1 MSFKNI
7 IKACDLVIFGTKG
20 DLSFRKLFPSLYRL
34 EKLNLIHEETKII
47 GVSRINWD
55 IKYYIKSVKKSLKNF
70 IKEPI
75 DEKLWKKF
83 SKRLKF
89 CKLDINKTKY
99 FKLLHNKLNQNK
111 RKTIN
116 YFAMPPKTFGSIC
129 KGLGKAKLNN
139 KKSYVVIEK
148 PIGTNLSSSK
158 IINNQVLKYFNDKQ
172 IYRIDHYLCKKVI
185 INLLAFRFSN
195 SIFISN
201 WNNRYIDHVQITI
214 SEEIG
219 IENRWN
225 YFDQVGQLRDMVQ
238 SHMLQILT
246 IITMSPPTNLTNDL
260 IRNEKIKILRSLRPI
275 NYSNFKDTIVRG
287 QYTSGFI
294 KGKKVPG
301 YIKETNANK
310 NSLTETFVSIRV
322 NIDNL
327 IWSGVPFY
335 LRTGKRLKTKYSEI
349 VIYFKKP
356 SISLFKKH
364 FKKLNSNNK
373 LTIRIQPNE
382 GINIQILNNTTGLE
396 NIYNLYYNELNLK
409 LNTKKNT
416 SYIENDY
423 DRIFLYL
430 MRGMQNFFI
439 SQEEIEESWKW
450 IDSIIEAWNM
460 ENDKPKPYKAGTWG
474 PISSFNMIKKDNRI
488 WNKYK

>member
-1 MSFKNI
+1 MSLKSK

-34 EKLNLIHEETKII
+34 EKLNLIHPETKII

-55 IKYYIKSVKKSLKNF
+55 IKYYLKSVKKSLKIF
-70 IKEPI
+70 IEEEI
-75 DEKLWKKF
+75 DTKLWKKF

-89 CKLDINKTKY
+89 CKLDINNIKY
-99 FKLLHNKLNQNK
+99 FKLLNNKLNQNK
-111 RKTIN
+111 RITIN

-129 KGLGKAKLNN
+129 KGLGQAKLNN
-139 KKSYVVIEK
+139 KKSCVVIEK
-148 PIGTNLSSSK
+148 PIGTDLSSYK
-158 IINNQVLKYFNDKQ
+158 IINNQVSKYFNNKQ
-172 IYRIDHYLCKKVI
+172 IYRIDHYLCKQVI
-185 INLLAFRFSN
+185 INLLALRFSN

-225 YFDQVGQLRDMVQ
+225 YFDQVGQMRDMVQ

-246 IITMSPPTNLTNDL
+246 IIAMSPPTNLTNDL

-275 NYSNFKDTIVRG
+275 NYSNITDTTVRG

-301 YIKETNANK
+301 YIKEKNANK
-310 NSLTETFVSIRV
+310 NSFTETFVSIRV
-322 NIDNL
+322 NIDNFM
-327 IWSGVPFY
+327 WSGVPFY

-356 SISLFKKH
+356 SISLFKEH
-364 FKKLNSNNK
+364 FKKLNNNK

-382 GINIQILNNTTGLE
+382 EINIQILNNITGLD
-396 NIYNLYYNELNLK
+396 NIYNLYYNEFNYTLNK
-409 LNTKKNT
+409 KKNR

-423 DRIFLYL
+423 DRIFLGL
-430 MRGMQNFFI
+430 MKGMQNFFV
-439 SQEEIEESWKW
+439 SKEEIEESWKW
-450 IDSIIEAWNM
+450 IDSIIKAWNLK
-460 ENDKPKPYKAGTWG
+460 NDKPKPYKAGTWG
-474 PISSFNMIKKDNRI
+474 PISSFNMIKKDHRF